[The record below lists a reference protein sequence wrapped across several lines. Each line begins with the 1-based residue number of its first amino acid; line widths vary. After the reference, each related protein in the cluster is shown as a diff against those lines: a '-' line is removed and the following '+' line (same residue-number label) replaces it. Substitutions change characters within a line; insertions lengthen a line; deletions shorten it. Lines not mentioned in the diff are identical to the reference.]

1 MSWPRAILFDLDVTL
16 IDSAPELLTIA
27 ETMLARNGLGP
38 LELKAVRDM
47 IGNGIRK
54 LVERGFTACAPFA
67 ISLISETLAR
77 TLERDGF

>member
-1 MSWPRAILFDLDVTL
+1 
-16 IDSAPELLTIA
+16 
-27 ETMLARNGLGP
+27 MLARDGLGP
-38 LELKAVRDM
+38 LELEAVRDM